1 MGDTRTRLT
10 GFVLIL
16 ALGLGGLVPWGKAVL
31 GSPLLL
37 VSGLTLSA
45 PEAQKGLRLLRVILF
60 TPDAA
65 TIVAQ
70 QRGFFANEGLSVEVT
85 VTPNSTV
92 QMRGLSQGTWDIAYT
107 AFDNVLAW
115 SGREGAEIIAVAHTD
130 SGIILP
136 LFVRPE
142 IRSWDDLRGRRLAAD
157 AVDTAFALVLR
168 RILLEHGL
176 DLDRGDYELVAVG
189 ATGARLESMQRGE
202 TFAAILSAPFDVQAA
217 AAGFVRL
224 ADHREVLPDYPGGV
238 IAVNRAWATQHRDD
252 LVRFLRAR
260 QAGARWLEAN
270 REAAI
275 DLLAAEMGVGRE
287 AAIDRLNQTAIDAT
301 LNLPGLQSVLD
312 LRTMFGFT
320 LPMGT
325 DLSRYYD
332 LSYYQAA
339 VGR

>member
-1 MGDTRTRLT
+1 M
-10 GFVLIL
+10 
-16 ALGLGGLVPWGKAVL
+16 
-31 GSPLLL
+31 
-37 VSGLTLSA
+37 
-45 PEAQKGLRLLRVILF
+45 
-60 TPDAA
+60 
-65 TIVAQ
+65 
-70 QRGFFANEGLSVEVT
+70 
-85 VTPNSTV
+85 
-92 QMRGLSQGTWDIAYT
+92 
-107 AFDNVLAW
+107 
-115 SGREGAEIIAVAHTD
+115 
-130 SGIILP
+130 
-136 LFVRPE
+136 
-142 IRSWDDLRGRRLAAD
+142 
-157 AVDTAFALVLR
+157 
-168 RILLEHGL
+168 
-176 DLDRGDYELVAVG
+176 G

-202 TFAAILSAPFDVQAA
+202 TFSAILSAPFDVQAA